1 MSHILSLPTLTDF
14 TPYLNDYFELVF
26 DVQAQRAGF
35 PAHITFQ
42 LTEAEALPRYE
53 YAAPHTRAGFSLIF
67 AMPLFGPRG
76 TQYLPQSTYTL
87 QHPALGQLSF
97 FMVPLGPQAGQMR
110 YQVIFN

>member
-1 MSHILSLPTLTDF
+1 MLNAPSAPALADF
-14 TPYLNDYFELVF
+14 TPYLNDYFDLVF
-26 DVQAQRAGF
+26 DVPAQRAGF
-35 PAHITFQ
+35 PANITFQ

-53 YAAPHTRAGFSLIF
+53 NAAPHLRAGFSLIF

-76 TQYLPQSTYTL
+76 TQYLPQGTYSLT
-87 QHPALGQLSF
+87 HPVLGELAL